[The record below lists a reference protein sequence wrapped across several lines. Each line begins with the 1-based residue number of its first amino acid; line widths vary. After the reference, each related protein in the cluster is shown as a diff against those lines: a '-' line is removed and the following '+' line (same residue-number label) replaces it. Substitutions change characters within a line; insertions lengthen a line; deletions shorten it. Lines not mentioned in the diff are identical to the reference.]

1 MSAVELDRAFYAS
14 HGLQTVVADPA
25 ELSFEGGRLRAAETE
40 IDLVQR
46 VMLTG
51 ECLAKPN
58 LEPLLEA
65 VRADAVCLINPFRS
79 ELLGHKSILALLS
92 DPEADFGLSRAE
104 REAVRHQL
112 PWTRQVVDG
121 RTTDAGGDQV
131 DLVHHLRGERA
142 GWSWNPPQLRGHD
155 VVLGWCAATQP
166 GSGDRGRAGRRLRRP
181 APGRVQRE
189 KYPAMEAGIP
199 MRTLY
204 EDTDPFMYRGEFGG
218 LLTRLSAQEIT
229 NVHADGSVCASLVI
243 APR

>member
-1 MSAVELDRAFYAS
+1 MPGQTQLGAAAG
-14 HGLQTVVADPA
+14 GL
-25 ELSFEGGRLRAAETE
+25 
-40 IDLVQR
+40 
-46 VMLTG
+46 
-51 ECLAKPN
+51 
-58 LEPLLEA
+58 
-65 VRADAVCLINPFRS
+65 RADAVCLINPFRS

-112 PWTRQVVDG
+112 PWTRPVVDG

-131 DLVHHLRGERA
+131 DLVDHLRGERA
-142 GWSWNPPQLRGHD
+142 RLVLKPSHSFGGHD
-155 VVLGWCAATQP
+155 VVLGWRVDDSAWERAIEAALDADFVVQ
-166 GSGDRGRAGRRLRRP
+166 RRVEL
-181 APGRVQRE
+181 QRE